1 MHVEGKMTEIKVA
14 KVYVGIDVSKAHL
27 DVSVGSDPA
36 SWQVENNLEGIEKL
50 VQKLS
55 QVRPDLIVLEATGG
69 YEMAAAGALALAK
82 LPVAVVNPRQVRDF
96 AKSLGRLAKTDRID
110 AQVLARFGEAVKPEP
125 RALADAQTQQL
136 QAILGRRRQL
146 IEMLVAE
153 DNRLHLVHKDVLVN
167 LKDHIAWLEQSLSD
181 LDKDLQD
188 LLKNSPI
195 WREKD
200 DLLRSVPGVGRVL
213 STTLLAE
220 LPELGTL
227 NRKKV
232 AALVGVA
239 PYNCDSGKMHGKRAI
254 WGGRASIR
262 SVLYMATLSA
272 TRCNPVI
279 RTFYERLI
287 QAGKEAKVALVACM
301 RKLLTILNSMM
312 HNHKH
317 WESALAVTKTRATA

>member
-1 MHVEGKMTEIKVA
+1 MTENT

-27 DVSVGSDPA
+27 DVSVGTHQA
-36 SWQVENNLEGIEKL
+36 SWQVENNLVGIGELVEKL
-50 VQKLS
+50 S
-55 QVRPDLIVLEATGG
+55 EVRPALIVLEATGG

-110 AQVLARFGEAVKPEP
+110 ALVLARFGEAVQPEP

-153 DNRLHLVHKDVLVN
+153 NNRLHLVHKDVLVN
-167 LKDHIAWLEQSLSD
+167 LKDHIAWLEQSLD
-181 LDKDLQD
+181 NLDKDLQD

-195 WREKD
+195 WHEKD

-227 NRKKV
+227 NRKKI

-279 RTFYERLI
+279 RAFYERLI

-301 RKLLTILNSMM
+301 RKLLTILNAMM
-312 HNHKH
+312 RNQKH
-317 WESALAVTKTRATA
+317 WESALAITKTRATP

>member
-1 MHVEGKMTEIKVA
+1 MVENQPA

-27 DVSVGSDPA
+27 EVSVGADQT
-36 SWQVENNLEGIEKL
+36 SWQVENNAEGIGEL

-55 QVRPDLIVLEATGG
+55 GVRPALIVLEATGG
-69 YEMAAAGALALAK
+69 YEMAGAGALALAK

-96 AKSLGRLAKTDRID
+96 AKSLGRLAKTDPID
-110 AQVLARFGEAVKPEP
+110 AQVLKRFGEAVQPEP

-153 DNRLHLVHKDVLVN
+153 NNRLHLAHKEVLLG
-167 LKDHIAWLEQSLSD
+167 LKDHIAWLQQSLDD
-181 LDKDLQD
+181 LDKDLRD

-200 DLLRSVPGVGRVL
+200 DLLRSVPGVGPVL

-227 NRKKV
+227 NRKKI

-272 TRCNPVI
+272 VRCNPVI
-279 RTFYERLI
+279 RAFYERLVR
-287 QAGKEAKVALVACM
+287 AGKEAKVALVACM
-301 RKLLTILNSMM
+301 RKLLTILNAMM
-312 HNHKH
+312 YNHKH
-317 WESALAVTKTRATA
+317 WESALAASKA